1 MSTHYEKSVN
11 LKSSSLGTEMNFGIM
26 LVNICHIELSLGDSR
41 RAARALSEARGIH
54 NLMLAI
60 LQHPRVTPALRRKAL
75 KLANRVS
82 RADKIV
88 SEAHGVLCP
97 PAVESREATE
107 RFADPVLMPLGRS
120 A

>member
-11 LKSSSLGTEMNFGIM
+11 LKSRTLGTEIDFGMM

-60 LQHPRVTPALRRKAL
+60 LQHPRATRALRRKAL
-75 KLANRVS
+75 TRDKQYFYHALA
-82 RADKIV
+82 
-88 SEAHGVLCP
+88 LCALAP
-97 PAVESREATE
+97 LAT
-107 RFADPVLMPLGRS
+107 LGFNLILELS
-120 A
+120 